1 MCVKTRSWKPR
12 TLRSPSFS
20 AMGCEFR
27 QMSAPNFD
35 GWTWITYFVPETKGS
50 EELLCWEE
58 NEEKFHY
65 LTYSGSWCF
74 RVGKSIWWLL
84 VINSFLIY
92 FLIHSMWYMKAFDL
106 QMKRLFAGAQQ
117 GTTFPRST
125 CSTADRERELLL
137 LSQLK
142 FQLCFNS
149 SSSQKASS
157 SCNVAILGFHFWKP
171 LLLLDLQWSFGIW
184 IHLWA
189 LADKIYPKPWTTWTT
204 KYFQCSRHVLCIIF
218 SFEYKHWLD
227 VV

>member
-1 MCVKTRSWKPR
+1 
-12 TLRSPSFS
+12 
-20 AMGCEFR
+20 
-27 QMSAPNFD
+27 
-35 GWTWITYFVPETKGS
+35 
-50 EELLCWEE
+50 
-58 NEEKFHY
+58 
-65 LTYSGSWCF
+65 
-74 RVGKSIWWLL
+74 
-84 VINSFLIY
+84 
-92 FLIHSMWYMKAFDL
+92 MWYMKAFDL

-149 SSSQKASS
+149 SSSSQKASS

-184 IHLWA
+184 IHPWA
-189 LADKIYPKPWTTWTT
+189 LADKTWTWT
-204 KYFQCSRHVLCIIF
+204 AKYFQYTKCNFTFSSSFWRIHKQKSVSIWLKACIMLSMF
-218 SFEYKHWLD
+218 SFRYKHWLD

>member
-12 TLRSPSFS
+12 TLRSSKLLRNGVWISTNVGAKFWW
-20 AMGCEFR
+20 MDLNYLLC
-27 QMSAPNFD
+27 
-35 GWTWITYFVPETKGS
+35 TWNKGKWGD
-50 EELLCWEE
+50 LLCWE

-184 IHLWA
+184 IHPWA